1 MSDQPEESRFLIYR
15 AEDGAIK
22 IEVRFE
28 DETVWLSQP
37 LMAELF
43 GTSQQNVSLHL
54 QNIYD
59 EGELQPGATHK
70 EILSVRREGAR
81 DVQRRVS
88 FYNLD
93 AIISVGYRVK
103 SRVATQ
109 FRIWATQRLREYIVK
124 GFVLDD
130 ERLKNPDLPF
140 DYFEELLRR
149 IQDVRTSER
158 RFYQKITDVYAT
170 SIDYDPTD
178 EASLDF
184 FKTVQN
190 KMHWAIAGQTA
201 AEIVHARADS
211 TRPNMGLTNWRGP
224 KVRKQD
230 VAIAKNYLSEP
241 ELAAL
246 NNLVEQYLVFAEGQ
260 AMRRVAMRMR
270 DWVAKLDG
278 FLRLNDGDI
287 LLNGGKISH
296 ELALHHA
303 EAQYDTF
310 HQRRLKADANRVDD
324 FERAIRRL
332 PKPKPARG
340 RKKRGQP

>member
-1 MSDQPEESRFLIYR
+1 MSDLPEASRFLIYQ
-15 AEDGAIK
+15 AEDGVIK
-22 IEVRFE
+22 IDVRFQ
-28 DETVWLSQP
+28 DETVWLTQQA
-37 LMAELF
+37 MAELF
-43 GTSQQNVSLHL
+43 QTTVPNISMHL
-54 QNIYD
+54 RNIFE
-59 EGELQPGATHK
+59 EGELRPEGTVQNHLT
-70 EILSVRREGAR
+70 VRQEGAR
-81 DVQRRVS
+81 QVS
-88 FYNLD
+88 RNLEFYNLD

-140 DYFEELLRR
+140 DYFDELLRR
-149 IQDVRTSER
+149 IQDIRTSER

-178 EASLDF
+178 EASLVF

-201 AEIVHARADS
+201 AEIVRARADS
-211 TRPNMGLTNWRGP
+211 AKPNMGLTSWRGP

-260 AMRRVAMRMR
+260 AMRGVAMRMH
-270 DWVAKLDG
+270 DWIAKLDG
-278 FLRLNDGDI
+278 FLRLNDRDI
-287 LLNGGKISH
+287 LSHAGTISH
-296 ELALHHA
+296 DLALHHA
-303 EAQYDTF
+303 ETQYDALR
-310 HQRRLKADANRVDD
+310 QQRLKDEAGRPDD
-324 FERAIRRL
+324 FERSLQRL
-332 PKPKPARG
+332 PKPDAKARG
-340 RKKRGQP
+340 KKGKA